1 MTDLYRNEKIK
12 GGKHYYVLGKSW
24 MGHGSG
30 VVIYDNLVILGIIY
44 LLKLVI
50 GAEKQKGETSLE
62 VLKKRYVKGEITKE
76 EFEEKKKDII

>member
-1 MTDLYRNEKIK
+1 MYWGNYGCGMEAGWLFMIIF
-12 GGKHYYVLGKSW
+12 W
-24 MGHGSG
+24 A
-30 VVIYDNLVILGIIY
+30 LVILGIIY

-62 VLKKRYVKGEITKE
+62 VLKKRYARGEITKD

>member
-1 MTDLYRNEKIK
+1 
-12 GGKHYYVLGKSW
+12 

>member
-1 MTDLYRNEKIK
+1 MIIF
-12 GGKHYYVLGKSW
+12 W
-24 MGHGSG
+24 A
-30 VVIYDNLVILGIIY
+30 LVILGIIY

-62 VLKKRYVKGEITKE
+62 VLKKRYARGEITKD